1 MDEID
6 YTYQCPECGGEIMK
20 ANIVGY
26 DWESS
31 YLYEDLKDSRT
42 IQVLND
48 LDKELHEDLK
58 VGEIIDI
65 DVADRTFA
73 CEIFEVMAVFK
84 RSGIVKLEYRGG
96 AS

>member
-1 MDEID
+1 
-6 YTYQCPECGGEIMK
+6 MK

-26 DWESS
+26 DWETS
-31 YLYEDLKDSRT
+31 YLAEDPEYPRT

-48 LDKELHEDLK
+48 LDKKLNPNLK
-58 VGEIIDI
+58 IGEIIDI
-65 DVADRTFA
+65 DVADRSFA
-73 CEIFEVMAVFK
+73 CELFEVMAVFK